1 MRVFPCL
8 DVPHAVS
15 PGDLPHGC
23 GVFTGRGWPTVCYI
37 SFVVAYRFRQGE
49 SIPQN
54 VKRIAREELG
64 AALRQLRGKGTTPG
78 EESVHEV
85 RKSIKKMR
93 ALLRLVRPQLGDFF
107 ADENVR
113 LRDTGHRLSQ
123 LRDAGALIGVVDNLR
138 KRPQAK
144 TAGKALSAV
153 RRRLNRQKLH
163 IEEDVETRRLKPELT
178 DALRQTQQSIR
189 YWPLET
195 DGFPAIAEGLERTFR
210 DGREAMARARKTGR
224 REDFHEWRKRVK
236 DHWYQVRLLQ
246 KVWGD
251 VMVAYE
257 SSLKE
262 LENALGEDL
271 NLAILSEHVESM
283 ASENG
288 FNAASLGKT
297 IDAARKELRE
307 RALEIGARIYA
318 EKPREFLR
326 QIKRLWKVW

>member
-1 MRVFPCL
+1 M
-8 DVPHAVS
+8 
-15 PGDLPHGC
+15 
-23 GVFTGRGWPTVCYI
+23 
-37 SFVVAYRFRQGE
+37 AYRFRQGE